1 VEAAKHDGGAAIAP
15 AANPAA
21 PGGGARGGGMRNVP
35 QAQTLTVRAGGALDP
50 TSLASASAGPIELR
64 VVSDDA
70 HERRIVLRASTPQ
83 TLTVP
88 AHGHASMLVTGL
100 GPGRYVLAVD
110 GRARAALLIGS

>member
-1 VEAAKHDGGAAIAP
+1 
-15 AANPAA
+15 
-21 PGGGARGGGMRNVP
+21 ML
-35 QAQTLTVRAGGALDP
+35 TLRPGGALIP

-70 HERRIVLRASTPQ
+70 HQRRVVLRASTPQ

-100 GPGRYVLAVD
+100 GQGRYLLEVD

>member
-1 VEAAKHDGGAAIAP
+1 
-15 AANPAA
+15 
-21 PGGGARGGGMRNVP
+21 MP

-70 HERRIVLRASTPQ
+70 HQRRIVLRASTSQ
-83 TLTVP
+83 TLTIP